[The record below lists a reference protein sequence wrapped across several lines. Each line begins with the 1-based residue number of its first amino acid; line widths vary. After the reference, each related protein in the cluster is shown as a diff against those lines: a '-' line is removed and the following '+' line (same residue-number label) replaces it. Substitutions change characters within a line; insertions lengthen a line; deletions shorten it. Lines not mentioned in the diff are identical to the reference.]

1 MAAVAQHNPAEGLAQ
16 GLERVMMRA
25 GHPGAVTGLLR
36 LSGGANMQSWRFELG
51 GEAFVLRRAPSDEW
65 VATRQLDM
73 AKEAEVI
80 RVARAGGVLY
90 WLGLCQ
96 VLMANFV
103 EQRPEAA
110 EARERLAAMLVLGLT
125 GLGAKAER
133 AAALAEAAR
142 SAF

>member
-1 MAAVAQHNPAEGLAQ
+1 
-16 GLERVMMRA
+16 MMRA

-80 RVARAGGVLY
+80 RVARAGVLAPCPRRGASSPTCRIMSRAPC
-90 WLGLCQ
+90 WCAGC
-96 VLMANFV
+96 AAP
-103 EQRPEAA
+103 QRW
-110 EARERLAAMLVLGLT
+110 
-125 GLGAKAER
+125 R
-133 AAALAEAAR
+133 A
-142 SAF
+142 